1 MQKDFLLCLQFNPLF
16 YHKRKDKKI
25 RLKFKI
31 ICQIDKVWKCY
42 YKHVW
47 KSDTFVLSKNGI
59 NALMKIKNMCMI

>member
-1 MQKDFLLCLQFNPLF
+1 MQKDFLLCLQFNPLV
-16 YHKRKDKKI
+16 YHKIKYKKNNI
-25 RLKFKI
+25 KI

-47 KSDTFVLSKNGI
+47 KSDTSVLSKNGI